1 MKEPK
6 YLQIARKHIGLKEIA
21 GLRNSPT
28 ITNWL
33 VRLNAW
39 WRDDE
44 TPWCGVFV
52 AACLQEAVLPYPKM
66 FMRAKA
72 YLDYGVRLDKPC
84 LGCIVIF
91 DRKGGGH
98 VGFAIGK
105 DRANRLIIL
114 GGNQGNQ
121 VSIAPFDTTRV
132 LGYRMPYGFSTGT
145 LLPILS
151 NESASSESEA

>member
-6 YLQIARKHIGLKEIA
+6 YLSIARNSLGTKEI
-21 GLRNSPT
+21 GGSKHSPT

-33 VRLNAW
+33 IRLNAW

-52 AACLQEAVLPYPKM
+52 AACLQGALLPYPKLY
-66 FMRAKA
+66 MRAKA
-72 YLDYGVRLDKPC
+72 YLDYGERLEKPC

-105 DRANRLIIL
+105 DYAGRLIIL

-121 VSIAPFDTTRV
+121 VSIQPFDTSRV
-132 LGYRMPYGFSTGT
+132 LGYRMPFGFSSST
-145 LLPILS
+145 LLPIIS
-151 NESASSESEA
+151 NEAMASENEA

>member
-1 MKEPK
+1 MKEPR
-6 YLQIARKHIGLKEIA
+6 YLTIARSYIGLKEIVGVKTA
-21 GLRNSPT
+21 PT

-33 VRLNAW
+33 IKLNAW

-52 AACLQEAVLPYPKM
+52 ASCMQEALLPYPKLY
-66 FMRAKA
+66 MRAKTW
-72 YLDYGVRLDKPC
+72 LDYGERLEKPC

-105 DRANRLIIL
+105 DRLGRLLIL

-121 VSIAPFDTTRV
+121 VSVMPFDTTRV
-132 LGYRMPYGFSTGT
+132 LGYRMPFGFSTST
-145 LLPILS
+145 LLPIIS
-151 NESASSESEA
+151 NESASSESES

>member
-6 YLQIARKHIGLKEIA
+6 YLSIARNHLGLKEIV
-21 GLRNSPT
+21 GLKHSPT
-28 ITNWL
+28 IINWL
-33 VRLNAW
+33 IKLKAW

-44 TPWCGVFV
+44 TAWCGVFV
-52 AACLQEAVLPYPKM
+52 AACLQEALLPYPKM
-66 FMRAKA
+66 YMRAKA
-72 YLDYGVRLDKPC
+72 YLEYGEKLEKPC
-84 LGCIVIF
+84 LGCIVVF

-121 VSIAPFDTTRV
+121 VSVLPFDTARV
-132 LGYRMPYGFSTGT
+132 LGYRMPFGFSSST
-145 LLPILS
+145 LLPTLS
-151 NESASSESEA
+151 NADAVSENEA

>member
-1 MKEPK
+1 MKEPR
-6 YLQIARKHIGLKEIA
+6 YLQIARSHLGLKEIA
-21 GLRNSPT
+21 GLKHSPT
-28 ITNWL
+28 IIKWL
-33 VRLNAW
+33 VNLKAW

-44 TPWCGVFV
+44 TAWCGVFV
-52 AACLQEAVLPYPKM
+52 AACLQEALLPYPKL

-72 YLDYGVRLDKPC
+72 YLEYGERLDKPC

-105 DRANRLIIL
+105 DHANRLIIL

-121 VSIAPFDTTRV
+121 VSVMPFDTGRV
-132 LGYRMPYGFSTGT
+132 LGYRMPFGFSSST
-145 LLPILS
+145 LLPIIS
-151 NESASSESEA
+151 NADVASENEA